1 MTTICAFSPRGIKP
15 DTLYSL
21 DLLGQLTGMGP
32 TALRRAISGQGMRVT
47 RIGRDGWIVANSRT
61 DRQVF
66 VANIPENAG
75 RIRSA
80 DDTSCLVRQIR
91 PRRFVLGA
99 DYLGY
104 MQHRKNLWENAG
116 KSCKE

>member
-1 MTTICAFSPRGIKP
+1 MTTICAFSTRGIKP
-15 DTLYSL
+15 DTLYGL

-32 TALRRAISGQGMRVT
+32 TALRRAINGCGMKVT

-75 RIRSA
+75 RIRAA

-91 PRRFVLGA
+91 PRRFVSGA
-99 DYLGY
+99 DFVGY
-104 MQHRKNLWENAG
+104 MAAQRNLRKNAE
-116 KSCKE
+116 KSCEA